1 MKVHEQAQTPIH
13 RMANS
18 GSMTRSF
25 LPALALFAVAGL
37 ASADQAPPAP
47 DLAALIECRK
57 EVSDFLALEPA
68 VRDPLKA
75 VALGWKPLPQVN
87 PFMTEFELVQPI
99 TVFGHPTSHIA
110 FSGDSIMAI
119 LDLPDPRPLAHA
131 LQLETGIDTPEKAI
145 FGKQLRTT
153 ERTDPASGQ
162 TLIQTIIVNVS
173 NVASHPGRT
182 LAGCSYDLDTEG
194 PEPAPETAAPAPQV
208 KASPAP

>member
-1 MKVHEQAQTPIH
+1 
-13 RMANS
+13 
-18 GSMTRSF
+18 MTRSS

-37 ASADQAPPAP
+37 ASADQAQPAP

-57 EVSDFLALEPA
+57 EVSDFLALDPA

-87 PFMTEFELVQPI
+87 RFMTEFQLLEPI
-99 TVFGHPTSHIA
+99 TVFGHATSHVA

-119 LDLPDPRPLAHA
+119 LDLPDPRPLAHE

-145 FGKQLRTT
+145 FGKQLRAT

-162 TLIQTIIVNVS
+162 TLIQAVILNVS
-173 NVASHPGRT
+173 NVASHPGKT
-182 LAGCSYDLDTEG
+182 LAGCSYNLDTEG
-194 PEPAPETAAPAPQV
+194 PEPTPGTAAPTLQA